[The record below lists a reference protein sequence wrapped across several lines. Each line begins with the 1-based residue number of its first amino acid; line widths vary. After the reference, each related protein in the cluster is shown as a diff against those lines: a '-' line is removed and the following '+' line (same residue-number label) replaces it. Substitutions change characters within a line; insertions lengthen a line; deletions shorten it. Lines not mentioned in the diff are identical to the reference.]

1 MARYIDAYKLE
12 KDLPQ
17 SVPKH
22 NVIINGNEYPV
33 FLVDH
38 ILHKIRNCPTADV
51 VEVVRCKDCVHST
64 ELDKHCE
71 INRSAYR
78 HCKMWRGEEERD
90 VWHSYKKYR
99 KDYSIV
105 ELDGFC
111 DMGERRDA

>member
-1 MARYIDAYKLE
+1 MARYIDA
-12 KDLPQ
+12 DLLIKNIANIEDLRTL
-17 SVPKH
+17 STKT
-22 NVIINGNEYPV
+22 IGKAIS
-33 FLVDH
+33 DT
-38 ILHKIRNCPTADV
+38 PTADV
-51 VEVVRCKDCVHST
+51 VEVVRCKDCKHLQ

-78 HCKMWRGEEERD
+78 HCNMWRGEEEKN

-111 DMGERRDA
+111 DMGERRDT

>member
-38 ILHKIRNCPTADV
+38 ILHKVRNYPTADV
-51 VEVVRCKDCVHST
+51 VEVKRGHWKHS
-64 ELDKHCE
+64 ESPLGWQDVDVAVC
-71 INRSAYR
+71 SV
-78 HCKMWRGEEERD
+78 CGEEW
-90 VWHSYKKYR
+90 V
-99 KDYSIV
+99 
-105 ELDGFC
+105 LDEWDIKEFSQWNNYCPNCGA
-111 DMGERRDA
+111 DMRGDKSDNL

>member
-1 MARYIDAYKLE
+1 MTCENCIHDSVCGIKKRLISSGSYFFTEYGNCKEIE
-12 KDLPQ
+12 K
-17 SVPKH
+17 H
-22 NVIINGNEYPV
+22 CGN
-33 FLVDH
+33 F
-38 ILHKIRNCPTADV
+38 KNKADF
-51 VEVVRCKDCVHST
+51 VEVVRCKECIHSQ

-78 HCKMWRGEEERD
+78 HCNMWRGEEEKN

-111 DMGERRDA
+111 DMGERSDT

>member
-1 MARYIDAYKLE
+1 MARYIDVEALKNDGHPCWHDG
-12 KDLPQ
+12 K
-17 SVPKH
+17 
-22 NVIINGNEYPV
+22 GNIYYE
-33 FLVDH
+33 VDH
-38 ILHKIRNCPTADV
+38 APTADV
-51 VEVVRCKDCVHST
+51 VEVVRCKDCVHSQ

-78 HCKMWRGEEERD
+78 HCIMWRGEEEKN

-111 DMGERRDA
+111 DMGERIDT

>member
-12 KDLPQ
+12 QEFKT
-17 SVPKH
+17 
-22 NVIINGNEYPV
+22 NVSKYNVTIDGSEYPV

-38 ILHKIRNCPTADV
+38 TLHKVRNFPTADV
-51 VEVVRCKDCVHST
+51 VEVVRCKDCIHSV

-71 INRSAYR
+71 INRSVYR
-78 HCKMWRGEEERD
+78 HCNMCRGEEETN

-111 DMGERRDA
+111 DMGEREDT